1 MILKFSKILVFILK
15 FIEKIFFKP
24 LNKKLLVFVKKAL
37 EESSYKSKKIN
48 NKDFLF
54 FTPNH
59 LCEMRVNTLFTKEPE
74 TIEWIDNF
82 SVNSKSTFW
91 DIGANIG
98 LYSIYAVA
106 KHKNLKVISFEPSL
120 SNLRVL
126 SRNISI
132 NNFSNEIKIFQVALS
147 NKKNMFQEFNEL
159 IFQEGGSLNTF
170 GEKFGFDGNPI
181 TKKNSYSIYG
191 TTLNYLVENKVLEIP
206 DYIKID
212 VDGIEHLILSGA
224 NKFLK
229 NDKIKGICIEIN
241 EKFYAQKKSIKDL
254 LNDNNFVFQKKAS
267 VRDQKIN
274 DDFSETFNFFY
285 IKNLVKQNNLK

>member
-1 MILKFSKILVFILK
+1 MILKFAKILVFTLK
-15 FIEKIFFKP
+15 FLEKIIFKP
-24 LNKKLLVFVKKAL
+24 INKKLLVFIKKVL
-37 EESSYKSKKIN
+37 EDSSYKTKKAN
-48 NKDFLF
+48 GKDLLF
-54 FTPNH
+54 FTPNE
-59 LCEMRVNTLFTKEPE
+59 LCEMRVETLFTKEPE
-74 TIEWIDNF
+74 TIKWIDNF
-82 SVNSKSTFW
+82 SINSNSIFW

-98 LYSIYAVA
+98 LYSIYAAA
-106 KHKNLKVISFEPSL
+106 KHKNLSVISFEPAL

-132 NNFSNEIKIFQVALS
+132 NNFSDEIKIFQVALS
-147 NKKNMFQEFNEL
+147 NKNNTFQEFNES

-170 GEKFGFDGNPI
+170 GEKFGFDGNLI

-191 TTLNYLVENKVLEIP
+191 TTLNYLVENKILEIP

-241 EKFYAQKKSIKDL
+241 EKFLQQKKSINDL
-254 LNDNNFVFQKKAS
+254 LTNSDFIFQNKAT
-267 VRDQKIN
+267 VRDKNLN
-274 DDFSETFNFFY
+274 DDFSDTFNFFY
-285 IKNLVKQNNLK
+285 IRNFENKTN